1 MSPSLRAYY
10 VTAQCLAQD
19 SPVYCI
25 RPTEHATKAEHP
37 PCREG
42 TGVQRRGAL
51 TARSTNGE
59 PPSLEW
65 GPGRGRGLAGKVA
78 VFNRYGGSFVRH
90 PALAEEENQ
99 SGWADIPS
107 PWTEPRA
114 LFPSGAQSSLWLC
127 SKTLA
132 SAQGAGCSHSRLDL
146 RPLPPPPA
154 PLPNPALCKPEAL
167 ENVPS
172 RGRTAPCS
180 LPVCSAQDSLGPRVE
195 KALTPC
201 AVSSRM
207 RGSGSVP
214 PTQSRLIGWR
224 QNTGTSAELRPVWAD
239 TTPWSSPQTKQHTNL
254 EGAGACA
261 GF

>member
-19 SPVYCI
+19 SPVHCI

-42 TGVQRRGAL
+42 TGVQRRGVL

-78 VFNRYGGSFVRH
+78 VFNRYGGSFVRY

-146 RPLPPPPA
+146 RPLPPPP
-154 PLPNPALCKPEAL
+154 PPRFPILPCVSQRPWKTSQVGAELPPAVFLSTQHRTHWVPGWRKHSHPAL
-167 ENVPS
+167 
-172 RGRTAPCS
+172 
-180 LPVCSAQDSLGPRVE
+180 
-195 KALTPC
+195 
-201 AVSSRM
+201 
-207 RGSGSVP
+207 
-214 PTQSRLIGWR
+214 
-224 QNTGTSAELRPVWAD
+224 
-239 TTPWSSPQTKQHTNL
+239 
-254 EGAGACA
+254 
-261 GF
+261 